1 MKKNEIIKKV
11 VNIEF
16 VPDIE
21 LKKYDIERA
30 PSFAIKNL
38 STLGSTVKPLTE
50 IINSVSN
57 PGGSGLYY
65 VNTYGKQMFK
75 SNGKFI
81 GSLKNLKGKVGGGQA
96 RLTRVVVDPVTLA
109 TSCMIFDIESKLNKI
124 ETTQKEIIDFLI
136 MKEESEIKGNIISLT
151 EVLNEYKYNIDNEQY
166 KNNTHILVQSIKNEA
181 HKSILL
187 SESILS
193 NLLHKKEGLHFDGK
207 VDEYLKDSIENL
219 NELQLGIYQYS
230 FASFL
235 EILLLENFDDNYI
248 NAVLNNINN
257 YQLKYIENNTKVKE
271 KIVELSE
278 SSIPN
283 KLMSGVSKASLDLGK
298 LIEKTPLNKTN
309 INEKLIKQSEEIKNK
324 KNKNVN
330 KKIKLLFDD
339 NINEIEPFVNTL
351 EAIKLINN
359 KEYNIMFDEENVYL
373 DLKHNKVN

>member
-11 VNIEF
+11 VNIEY

-38 STLGSTVKPLTE
+38 ATLGSTVKPLTE

-75 SNGKFI
+75 SNGNFI

-109 TSCMIFDIESKLNKI
+109 TSCMIFAIESKLNKI
-124 ETTQKEIIDFLI
+124 EATQKEIIDFLI
-136 MKEESEIKGNIISLT
+136 IKEKTDIRGNIISLT

-166 KNNTHILVQSIKNEA
+166 KDNKYNLVQFIKNDA
-181 HKSILL
+181 NKSILL
-187 SESILS
+187 YESKLS
-193 NLLHKKEGLHFDGK
+193 NILHKKEGLHFDGK

-248 NAVLNNINN
+248 NVVLNNINN
-257 YQLKYIENNTKVKE
+257 YQLKYIENNNKVKE

-309 INEKLIKQSEEIKNK
+309 INEKLIKQSEEINNK

-359 KEYNIMFDEENVYL
+359 KEYNIMFDEEKVYL
-373 DLKHNKVN
+373 DLKHNEAN